1 MSIPAPDV
9 IEAAKEAGLRYVT
22 DERRGIRR
30 HRAGRGFRYVG
41 PDGEPVTDERE
52 LHRIKRLAIPPAWTE
67 VWISPDARGHIQAT
81 GRDVKGRKQYRY
93 HERFRE
99 IRDETKYERMLDFA
113 KALPKIRARVDED
126 LASAKLTREKVLA
139 AIVRLLETTL
149 IRVGNEEY
157 AKENGSYGLTT
168 MRGHHVDVDGS
179 VVRFRFRGKSGK
191 DHDVDIRDRRV
202 ARVIKQLQDLPGQ
215 ELFRYVD
222 ADGEPRTVGSD
233 DVNTYLRE
241 ITGDDFTAKDF
252 RTWAG
257 TVLAARALAGFEHVE
272 NERIAKKNITA
283 AVERVAARLGN
294 TRTVCRKCYIHPA
307 VLEAY
312 IDGELA
318 RTLHER
324 AEEELAKADLSRD
337 EERVLRFLERRLA
350 KAA

>member
-1 MSIPAPDV
+1 MVFVGDSVGVFHAV
-9 IEAAKEAGLRYVT
+9 NAST
-22 DERRGIRR
+22 
-30 HRAGRGFRYVG
+30 GRGVWTYKT
-41 PDGEPVTDERE
+41 DGEIKVTRER
-52 LHRIKRLAIPPAWTE
+52 WFE

-283 AVERVAARLGN
+283 AVERVAAER
-294 TRTVCRKCYIHPA
+294 P
-307 VLEAY
+307 
-312 IDGELA
+312 DGRASLA
-318 RTLHER
+318 RRSGFSSYVPLGSEAPADRDLSDLLDRT
-324 AEEELAKADLSRD
+324 AEERPVLRKFGAVMKKSSARQRISEDLSTPSG
-337 EERVLRFLERRLA
+337 L
-350 KAA
+350 